1 MAKRKS
7 SGGREYKRDKAGK
20 FAKVAGSGKSG
31 SSKSKKRSAST
42 RNKVRNSGQRKRST
56 GENRLAKK
64 IALRNRKDGSGARK
78 KANVNQKAIR
88 RERNKEAL
96 ARLRKQGV
104 KIPKGSLAKV
114 AQLKKGQSMKLANG
128 VVIKRS
134 KSGVYS
140 ASKAGPVKKKKG

>member
-1 MAKRKS
+1 MAKKKS
-7 SGGREYKRDKAGK
+7 SGRRVYKRDKDGK
-20 FAKVAGSGKSG
+20 FAVVGSGRA
-31 SSKSKKRSAST
+31 RSART
-42 RNKVRNSGQRKRST
+42 RNKDRNSGQRKRSA

-96 ARLRKQGV
+96 AKLRARGV

-114 AQLKKGQSMKLANG
+114 AQLKKGQSVRLSNG
-128 VVIKRS
+128 LVIKRS
-134 KSGVYS
+134 KSGTYS
-140 ASKAGPVKKKKG
+140 ASKAGPVKKKKKG

>member
-1 MAKRKS
+1 MATRKS
-7 SGGREYKRDKAGK
+7 RTYKRDKDGK
-20 FAKVAGSGKSG
+20 FAVVGSGKSG
-31 SSKSKKRSAST
+31 SKRSAKQ
-42 RNKVRNSGQRKRST
+42 RNKARNSGQRKRSA

-96 ARLRKQGV
+96 ARLRARGV
-104 KIPKGSLAKV
+104 KIPKGSLNKV
-114 AQLKKGQSMKLANG
+114 AQLKKGQSVRLSNG

-134 KSGVYS
+134 KSGTYS
-140 ASKAGPVKKKKG
+140 ASKAGPVKKRK